1 MQKNVPIRGS
11 ENVGAVL
18 ETSYYLLTF
27 FSIYFERG
35 LTIMITLA
43 ISLSVRVAYVFA
55 YDLGREQLKH
65 RANDKQ

>member
-43 ISLSVRVAYVFA
+43 ISLSVRVAY
-55 YDLGREQLKH
+55 LH
-65 RANDKQ
+65 TI